1 MATTQV
7 TEISVLSDA
16 ELDAVGGGGSWNTN
30 YASLT
35 QVNAVGYGFGVN
47 QSNQAVNIQANQS
60 DVYAHIW
67 LSNYQH

>member
-30 YASLT
+30 YASIT
-35 QVNAVGYGFGVN
+35 QVNLFGYN
-47 QSNQAVNIQANQS
+47 QSNQAVNIQTNQS
-60 DVYAHIW
+60 SVYASVW

>member
-7 TEISVLSDA
+7 TEVSVLSDA
-16 ELDAVGGGGSWNTN
+16 ELDEVGGGAWNTN

-35 QVNAVGYGFGVN
+35 QVNAVGYGYGVN

-60 DVYAHIW
+60 SVWASVYV
-67 LSNYQH
+67 SNYQH